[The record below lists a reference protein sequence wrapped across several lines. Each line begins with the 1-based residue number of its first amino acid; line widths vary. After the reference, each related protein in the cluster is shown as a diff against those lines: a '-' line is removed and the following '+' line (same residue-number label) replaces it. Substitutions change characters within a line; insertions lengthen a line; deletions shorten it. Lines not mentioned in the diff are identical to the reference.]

1 MKKLLVVAVVLA
13 VGGWFAYAKVLRP
26 APKRAC
32 DRLAELCGDHRD
44 RGDRGDDDTSCTDFF
59 DTVAKSGGDE
69 AGKTASCVL
78 EAKSCA
84 EAIGCTAGG
93 AVKVGA
99 GVAKSFVDGFQK
111 SVK

>member
-1 MKKLLVVAVVLA
+1 MKKLLVVAIVLG
-13 VGGWFAYAKVLRP
+13 VGGYFAYAKVLRP

-32 DRLAELCGDHRD
+32 DRLADLCGSSARD
-44 RGDRGDDDTSCTDFF
+44 NDDPKSCTEFF
-59 DTVAKSGGDE
+59 DEVQKSGGDDS
-69 AGKTASCVL
+69 GKTASCVL

-93 AVKVGA
+93 AVKVGT
-99 GVAKSFVDGFQK
+99 GVAKSFLDGFQK